1 MGWELIN
8 HIAVN
13 ACRQLVYNNS
23 SHLADV
29 RILGV
34 DEHVWKHT
42 HKTDQPSNLVTV
54 LVDLIPL
61 VDGRGPAR
69 LLDMRPGRSA
79 EVLHTW
85 LKERTP

>member
-1 MGWELIN
+1 M
-8 HIAVN
+8 N
-13 ACRQLVYNNS
+13 ACPQLVYNNP

-29 RILGV
+29 LIPGV

-54 LVDLIPL
+54 LVDPTPL
-61 VDGRGPAR
+61 VDGREPAC

-79 EVLHTW
+79 EVLRTW